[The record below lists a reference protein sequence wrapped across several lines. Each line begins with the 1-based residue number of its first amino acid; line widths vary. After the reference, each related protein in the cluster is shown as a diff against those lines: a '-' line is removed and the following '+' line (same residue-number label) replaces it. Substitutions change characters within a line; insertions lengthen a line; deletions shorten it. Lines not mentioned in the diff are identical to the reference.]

1 MRAIRLAGHS
11 RELTKS
17 RDTVAINLT
26 TVLG

>member
-1 MRAIRLAGHS
+1 MRAVRLADHS

-17 RDTVAINLT
+17 RDTVAINFI